1 MTFRAAGGSMF
12 ELRTVQGEEAE
23 IAHNI
28 ILECGQD
35 MASMGYTHWT
45 DPYPLDRF
53 CDDAERGSVYGL
65 FVRRSA
71 IATISVFPEPPD
83 YLDASLWSANH
94 TPAMY
99 VARLAVRPAYQGK
112 SYGRF
117 LMHFAEV
124 AAHTWKRS
132 WIRLAAVATYPPIRS
147 FYEKLGYQ
155 EASSYPLFKFEI
167 VAYEKRL
174 SASNHL

>member
-1 MTFRAAGGSMF
+1 MF

-53 CDDAERGSVYGL
+53 INDAEHGNVYAL

-71 IATISVFPEPPD
+71 IATISIFQEPPN
-83 YLDASLWSANH
+83 YLDLAMWPAEH
-94 TPAMY
+94 TPALY

-124 AAHTWKRS
+124 AAQTYKRP
-132 WIRLAAVATYPPIRS
+132 WVRLAAVATYPPIRS
-147 FYEKLGYQ
+147 FYQKLGYQ
-155 EASSYPLFKFEI
+155 EAGSYPLFRFEV
-167 VAYEKRL
+167 VAYEKQVT
-174 SASNHL
+174 ATNHL

>member
-1 MTFRAAGGSMF
+1 MF

-45 DPYPLDRF
+45 DPYPLDKF
-53 CDDAERGSVYGL
+53 CDDAERGHVYNL
-65 FVRRSA
+65 FVHGSA
-71 IATISVFPEPPD
+71 IATISIFADAPA
-83 YLDASLWSANH
+83 YLDQEMWSREH
-94 TPAMY
+94 GPALY
-99 VARLAVRPAYQGK
+99 VARLAVRPAYQSK

-124 AAHTWKRS
+124 AAHELKRN
-132 WIRLAAVATYPPIRS
+132 WVRLAAVATYPPIRT
-147 FYEKLGYQ
+147 FYSKLGYT
-155 EASSYPLFKFEI
+155 ECESHPLFTFEL
-167 VAYEKRL
+167 VAYEKQVT
-174 SASNHL
+174 AVNHL